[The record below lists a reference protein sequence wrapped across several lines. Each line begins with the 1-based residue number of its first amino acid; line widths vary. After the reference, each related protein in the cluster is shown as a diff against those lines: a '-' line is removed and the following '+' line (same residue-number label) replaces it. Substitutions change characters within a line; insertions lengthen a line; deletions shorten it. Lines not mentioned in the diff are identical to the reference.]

1 MKYIVL
7 FIGTVSV
14 LSIVM
19 TIYDKLA
26 AKNNARRISEK
37 ALLLTGLL
45 GGATA
50 MFIIMKAIR
59 HKTRHMKFMITL
71 PIMSVLHIALL
82 FYLYFNIT

>member
-14 LSIVM
+14 LSIIM

-37 ALLLTGLL
+37 TLLLTGLL

-50 MFIIMKAIR
+50 MFITMKTIR

-71 PIMSVLHIALL
+71 PIMSVLHIAFI

>member
-50 MFIIMKAIR
+50 MFITMKTIR
-59 HKTRHMKFMITL
+59 HKTRHIKFMITL
-71 PIMSVLHIALL
+71 PIMSVLHIAFI